1 MNALDRIQKSLQEI
15 SEYRQEVI
23 QASNRSS
30 TYDQDNLIYCQ
41 NLEKI
46 VFNELKVEEYGIA
59 TDYLFESDEGIVKF
73 LIKTIGINDPN
84 LVKLKIAFL
93 EFISLYIEKITPNS
107 QNVYIKIKDMCYSIL
122 HNDSDAHVKAASFKP
137 LIVMLDFE
145 RRIVD
150 PVKLDIKKIIKQCLE
165 SFFVRST
172 KFRSLKVMSGFFSL
186 LGIIS
191 RRFTEYAETDSANIF
206 RVFINNLESTEYSDL
221 AFRGLHLFLF
231 GFPHL
236 LNQEKQKLYVF
247 QTVLRSI
254 SSIEDEKRYD
264 IARTGF
270 NFIIDHFEMFK
281 KYYIQYYNEL
291 WTSLWQC
298 REHKNADIRNNSTTA
313 IGIFL
318 KQLANIL
325 ESDPIDDYITSQCV
339 EFFFLTFVDIWNS
352 CKSTIID
359 KHDIQKTKDI
369 SIAINGLGY
378 FASLAKKVIGEI
390 AVQKIYQE
398 LLNPKIWAISGLGD
412 NEIPQTLSQIPLFI
426 EAFCYIGREYE
437 AIFNTLIETIVNEVE
452 TILIFFPCMANNLRR
467 RSIRLILTCSDS
479 IQQSTIKNFASTS
492 EIINVVED
500 HTYKEMINFWER
512 IFKESIFLNVVDK
525 KSLTIDE
532 EENKIIIKEFF
543 SVLYDEFMQAFL
555 KMTKKLNF
563 TVIDQSESDVDTTNS
578 NVDVNLIAIAGY
590 NDLSSLKPVFS
601 KDFII
606 FQNLVDFWQI
616 FLPRVRCQLYSR
628 WVYTVGNT
636 LILLSTC
643 YPYISGFYKML
654 GSCLTVCESIGFF
667 DGLQNHKSKNNE
679 ESHKKQIDSNIRSI
693 RLDSHRL
700 FSKFIKEVC
709 ERLPQYKDDLLCSC
723 LQLVLT
729 LPKELINVQDLIQP
743 IRIALKMGQSYQPL
757 AKISLDTID
766 KLVNTKGLEAL
777 SRWLGH
783 ILPVTNEY
791 LLLVNSETT
800 NNPNGLAKKQKKL
813 QSIDNIGMLNSA
825 IISKNSG
832 SFNRYLAWD
841 PEKRLIFGIPYP
853 DIKIDISLDELLPR
867 IVEISESATDRKAK
881 VVACELLHSIMLFMI
896 GKSAYQV
903 HTRIGP
909 QQSPFY
915 RTYKKVFPA
924 LFRLAIDTD
933 QIPRKLF
940 CPLIS
945 QMIHWFTNNAQHEN
959 PETIALLNCCL
970 DAVCD
975 TWGSLREYGA
985 KCLNEFLLWSIK
997 QSSQVDDLM
1006 NVKSIFKRIYNLCGH
1021 PDHTRRLGASL
1032 SINNI
1037 YRTFREEES
1046 LVDIYIFEL
1055 LYWILL
1061 NLKLSDKDQV
1071 ATGTRQQAIVAI
1083 RHIKKIICVKSNL
1096 FLTTSDQRR
1105 NVFCLK
1111 ETDLPSLVEYLFNE
1125 TTKKEKDY
1133 ANICRELFCDF
1144 VVLLPDYQSG
1154 HRWISNKIASD
1165 PFYLKNLYQSRFT
1178 VPHLDFESNLILQNS
1193 KEWCLQFL
1201 SILENYTWLINKQLV
1216 DSETLINSSSSL
1228 FIDSLIYF
1236 IEKIVLSIDN
1246 DGIKTDRMDIDIID
1260 DIEEYD
1266 ALSEF
1271 ILTPTDKLQWVALKA
1286 YCIESLINF
1295 STNLLKNP
1303 TPSTIKIILDS
1314 KIYSTSFFKMIAN
1327 CLFDYN
1333 SLELEY
1339 SSIHKIDHNSFL
1351 NKLEILLKLCK
1362 DTFSNYQYH
1371 LDEMTQAIAEVA
1383 FSDNFNLLCID
1394 VKKSVIEI
1402 VYINYNLDPVKYIEV
1417 TQGYRTLSS
1426 AGIFPELFRASGPS
1440 STTIYSYIIAV
1451 WNMLI
1456 SLRNMEDPLWN
1467 EFAGQ
1472 LLAFVVSQNNDTFNK
1487 WLLQFK
1493 GEALDILATFLLS
1506 DLPFQEIE
1514 SCVQKILNEQLP
1526 LLSADY
1532 PPQGTRKFNEYISIL
1547 DKLLKAMADS
1557 CDVDLFK
1564 ILFPTLIR
1572 EENHVH
1578 KQEIQQSF
1586 ESLVKRLTSLKFV
1599 EITDIAYGG
1608 PKIFMKDFFKRH
1620 IKEIVDFLDRDERPR
1635 NDLEIVY
1642 YIDEKAETCEIIQ
1655 AYFLGKEIKPKELT
1669 KKIIDIAY
1677 KVKSK
1682 SEHNDPSNENLS
1694 NAKWRNRCAAFNAL
1708 SAAILCTQDKE
1719 SFYRIFL
1726 FSENSNKGEYTWES
1740 IVNLG
1745 NVYQFEIELN
1755 QPFIQMK
1762 IDDFRAKS
1770 GSTFKSN
1777 KSGLKYLSSKY
1788 LLDSS
1793 FSQRPISLGNGNDKR
1808 EHSNIESDPT
1818 STDVNEV
1825 ATNDRAS
1832 SVVLEMDELNQHPC
1846 MRMLIKVI
1854 SHLHTTICPP
1864 VDPVDSMPKWMK
1876 NMHEKFSNKYTHL
1889 NVHLFIAKI
1898 IINIPEVFEKYSKFW
1913 IRQII
1918 DLVIEGDKYGGGIN
1932 YFIQSYLMKNSY
1944 HESLSVVKNN
1954 LQIINEI
1961 FNIWCESFDV
1971 PTHARIGLRLM
1982 EIVLA
1987 HNKSP
1992 FQQVDVHSSNRLT
2005 EERFYRALINLT
2017 NHEKYLIKEH
2027 AAEICGMVLSY
2038 YRKHYCNSNKI
2049 SVVLEPLREKVKSL
2063 YEKAKV
2069 NQKDIKPF
2077 IKIIHNISIHDHEI
2091 ADEFLKH
2098 VLDMLPKISDFKNL
2112 ALKVISFCAGNNKD
2126 LLLNMGKKQ
2135 LLGLLKHRNDS
2146 DQLLTL
2152 KILAGILQNT
2162 DSNEA
2167 RHFLDTLIDSFQT
2180 HSNADC
2186 RNLNAGTIDLKQ
2198 KLTISLLQGL
2208 VDKNEE
2214 IKNLLIQFWYEQ
2226 PEFSQDTQTTLKNT
2240 IGALY
2245 YAEIE
2250 QLFLNYS
2257 CLLLLERSKKSI
2269 EYKRALFQ
2277 EPLPQSKFDEN
2288 YEDID
2293 TSWEMSNTMTPLF
2306 VNTPQTKPKQQ
2317 IKETGIIKATK
2328 ENFDFSMTLEKA
2340 IETQLGDFSVIP
2352 SKIQYFSRTPS
2363 QTQMDIDENDAQ
2375 ILSQSSPYKKLR
2387 RRTIRSPNLSQ
2398 QEYYKQKVNI
2408 EKKRSE
2414 LSSRVKPSTV
2424 IDKQVSMLRQYR
2436 VGELPDIMIKYSEII
2451 SPLQVLS
2458 QHDIEISRLLYTTLF
2473 TSIFKQMSDESD
2485 SVYKDNF
2492 KVSLE
2497 NNIKNIFSHTNKYFP
2512 PFIGSIFRICYE
2524 ITEIYLDPSVIRKAS
2539 EMSSTESLGMFLI
2552 ERQLM
2557 KPVPKEREHKR
2568 LRSEN
2573 SNIETSK
2580 KPWMELAYLYRHI
2593 GRNDVC
2599 KGIFEGHIASSEYTK
2614 DALNA
2619 EMIGDYSS
2627 ACYHYLK
2634 ALKNQQNIENI
2645 IEENIIEAETWE
2657 EGRFECYE
2665 KLCQWDDLAETV
2677 NVDLDGDLEKLW
2689 SEEYQDSYLNYFFHS
2704 FFKLTHGTNDNN
2716 YKQRF
2721 YTFIDNAMKDP
2732 ERTSLLE
2739 LHFPIELAL
2748 SSLTRKNYDKAR
2760 MYVRKSYDN
2769 FLYSWTNLHPLATS
2783 TRLNKLSS
2791 LQQIEEY
2798 LNLIEE
2804 KSENIN
2810 FDKALTVWKS
2820 RYPSKYLDSCN
2831 TWDDIVINRQSILR
2845 DMLECLHR
2853 DNQFKQKK
2861 DLLEGTSLLKMSAA
2875 ARAQVN
2881 YEVAHS
2887 CLNKIRRFIQFDSDK
2902 LDYYQ
2907 YKLHLQEASNAVD
2920 YEKKSSILSNLIE
2933 DFSKFK
2939 SFKSKI
2945 DLKKS
2950 MIASEAYSLLNSELN
2965 KDYTQSSLQSLKI
2978 RKDELINKGYDII
2991 ESASKELHRF
3001 KPSLQRK
3008 IFFKFAKYCD
3018 DHLRMIESD
3027 DNNMD
3032 QFSFNY
3038 EQYANNVVSNIMDA
3052 LELNSEEASEIFP
3065 RLLQIIEFYEETQET
3080 FLAKAKAFGPVWK
3093 FIRWI
3098 PQIVAVLDKPIMHC
3112 VLPILDKLADEY
3124 PKSLYFPL
3132 RISSEF
3138 YNFEQ
3143 NDPDARARQLIVE
3156 RLQQKIKSDVL
3167 ERLITELER
3176 LTDPEM
3182 YFNNWCQNIWNLVK
3196 LKDSGVDKREDGS
3209 KLADMTQNDFKAKIW
3224 EYFVNNIK
3232 KKSKK
3237 PSEGSNLLKSY
3248 SKWLAEFSSSNYLE
3262 EIEIPSQYDC
3272 SMIPD
3277 PDRHV
3282 KIARFDPRVLVLRS
3296 LRRPKRLTMIG
3307 TDGNEYNFLVKGGE
3321 DLRLDQRV
3329 QSLFDLMNKIMSKDF
3344 YCSQQKINLR
3354 TYKVVPMTGNLGII
3368 EWINDT
3374 EPLRHFINKKINNE
3388 SILEQAQKKHLNWIE
3403 ENYADYQNMFI
3414 HAARD
3419 DMIKH
3424 FKGLQGLLGSNVLTN
3439 SLLKLAASP
3448 EVYLSLRSEFIKSL
3462 ASINICGYLIGI
3474 GDRHLENFLVDMN
3487 KGTLISI
3494 DFGHAFGSATETLE
3508 IPELVP
3514 FRLTKQLESLMQPLG
3529 SRGLLEYP
3537 MIKIMQIMN
3546 LNKEVL
3552 LNVMEIF
3559 VKEPLLDWLTRAKN
3573 LAKQQS
3579 LICEELA
3586 VSHSHKP
3593 FFSSLERIAKGDPN
3607 HNIRARIPTTCC
3619 DIKQQ
3624 IECLMDLATDDVVLN
3639 CMWVGWTAWA

>member
-1 MNALDRIQKSLQEI
+1 
-15 SEYRQEVI
+15 
-23 QASNRSS
+23 
-30 TYDQDNLIYCQ
+30 
-41 NLEKI
+41 
-46 VFNELKVEEYGIA
+46 
-59 TDYLFESDEGIVKF
+59 
-73 LIKTIGINDPN
+73 
-84 LVKLKIAFL
+84 
-93 EFISLYIEKITPNS
+93 
-107 QNVYIKIKDMCYSIL
+107 
-122 HNDSDAHVKAASFKP
+122 
-137 LIVMLDFE
+137 
-145 RRIVD
+145 
-150 PVKLDIKKIIKQCLE
+150 
-165 SFFVRST
+165 
-172 KFRSLKVMSGFFSL
+172 MSGFFSL

-467 RSIRLILTCSDS
+467 RSISSIIQFLWTLFNKDKGDLHKYVSRLKIYFQIVYKGLILTCSDS

-500 HTYKEMINFWER
+500 HTYKEMINFWEK

-777 SRWLGH
+777 SRWLGY

-800 NNPNGLAKKQKKL
+800 NNPNG
-813 QSIDNIGMLNSA
+813 IDNIGMLNSA

-1111 ETDLPSLVEYLFNE
+1111 ETDLSSLVEYLFNE

-1246 DGIKTDRMDIDIID
+1246 DGIKTDRMDIDITD

-1271 ILTPTDKLQWVALKA
+1271 ILTPTDKIQWVALKA

-1362 DTFSNYQYH
+1362 DTFSNHQYH

-1487 WLLQFK
+1487 WLLRDLLINEHISQQFSNFSSIFNEDVTQPIIKDILLGLFDYLLSKKDNEKINKFINEFTTEITFLTNFFDNINDDQYLLKLIKDLLILSPNLFTKPLSNEFKRLFYNKYISFIGFNKQLEFK

-1608 PKIFMKDFFKRH
+1608 PKVFMKDFFKRH

-1635 NDLEIVY
+1635 NDLEIEIY
-1642 YIDEKAETCEIIQ
+1642 SETCEIIQ

-1719 SFYRIFL
+1719 
-1726 FSENSNKGEYTWES
+1726 
-1740 IVNLG
+1740 
-1745 NVYQFEIELN
+1745 
-1755 QPFIQMK
+1755 
-1762 IDDFRAKS
+1762 
-1770 GSTFKSN
+1770 
-1777 KSGLKYLSSKY
+1777 
-1788 LLDSS
+1788 
-1793 FSQRPISLGNGNDKR
+1793 
-1808 EHSNIESDPT
+1808 
-1818 STDVNEV
+1818 
-1825 ATNDRAS
+1825 
-1832 SVVLEMDELNQHPC
+1832 
-1846 MRMLIKVI
+1846 
-1854 SHLHTTICPP
+1854 
-1864 VDPVDSMPKWMK
+1864 
-1876 NMHEKFSNKYTHL
+1876 
-1889 NVHLFIAKI
+1889 
-1898 IINIPEVFEKYSKFW
+1898 
-1913 IRQII
+1913 
-1918 DLVIEGDKYGGGIN
+1918 
-1932 YFIQSYLMKNSY
+1932 
-1944 HESLSVVKNN
+1944 
-1954 LQIINEI
+1954 
-1961 FNIWCESFDV
+1961 
-1971 PTHARIGLRLM
+1971 
-1982 EIVLA
+1982 
-1987 HNKSP
+1987 
-1992 FQQVDVHSSNRLT
+1992 
-2005 EERFYRALINLT
+2005 
-2017 NHEKYLIKEH
+2017 
-2027 AAEICGMVLSY
+2027 
-2038 YRKHYCNSNKI
+2038 
-2049 SVVLEPLREKVKSL
+2049 
-2063 YEKAKV
+2063 
-2069 NQKDIKPF
+2069 
-2077 IKIIHNISIHDHEI
+2077 
-2091 ADEFLKH
+2091 
-2098 VLDMLPKISDFKNL
+2098 
-2112 ALKVISFCAGNNKD
+2112 
-2126 LLLNMGKKQ
+2126 
-2135 LLGLLKHRNDS
+2135 
-2146 DQLLTL
+2146 
-2152 KILAGILQNT
+2152 
-2162 DSNEA
+2162 
-2167 RHFLDTLIDSFQT
+2167 
-2180 HSNADC
+2180 
-2186 RNLNAGTIDLKQ
+2186 
-2198 KLTISLLQGL
+2198 
-2208 VDKNEE
+2208 
-2214 IKNLLIQFWYEQ
+2214 
-2226 PEFSQDTQTTLKNT
+2226 
-2240 IGALY
+2240 
-2245 YAEIE
+2245 
-2250 QLFLNYS
+2250 
-2257 CLLLLERSKKSI
+2257 
-2269 EYKRALFQ
+2269 
-2277 EPLPQSKFDEN
+2277 
-2288 YEDID
+2288 
-2293 TSWEMSNTMTPLF
+2293 
-2306 VNTPQTKPKQQ
+2306 
-2317 IKETGIIKATK
+2317 
-2328 ENFDFSMTLEKA
+2328 
-2340 IETQLGDFSVIP
+2340 
-2352 SKIQYFSRTPS
+2352 
-2363 QTQMDIDENDAQ
+2363 
-2375 ILSQSSPYKKLR
+2375 
-2387 RRTIRSPNLSQ
+2387 
-2398 QEYYKQKVNI
+2398 
-2408 EKKRSE
+2408 
-2414 LSSRVKPSTV
+2414 
-2424 IDKQVSMLRQYR
+2424 
-2436 VGELPDIMIKYSEII
+2436 
-2451 SPLQVLS
+2451 
-2458 QHDIEISRLLYTTLF
+2458 
-2473 TSIFKQMSDESD
+2473 
-2485 SVYKDNF
+2485 
-2492 KVSLE
+2492 
-2497 NNIKNIFSHTNKYFP
+2497 
-2512 PFIGSIFRICYE
+2512 
-2524 ITEIYLDPSVIRKAS
+2524 
-2539 EMSSTESLGMFLI
+2539 
-2552 ERQLM
+2552 
-2557 KPVPKEREHKR
+2557 
-2568 LRSEN
+2568 
-2573 SNIETSK
+2573 
-2580 KPWMELAYLYRHI
+2580 
-2593 GRNDVC
+2593 
-2599 KGIFEGHIASSEYTK
+2599 
-2614 DALNA
+2614 
-2619 EMIGDYSS
+2619 
-2627 ACYHYLK
+2627 
-2634 ALKNQQNIENI
+2634 
-2645 IEENIIEAETWE
+2645 
-2657 EGRFECYE
+2657 
-2665 KLCQWDDLAETV
+2665 
-2677 NVDLDGDLEKLW
+2677 
-2689 SEEYQDSYLNYFFHS
+2689 
-2704 FFKLTHGTNDNN
+2704 
-2716 YKQRF
+2716 
-2721 YTFIDNAMKDP
+2721 
-2732 ERTSLLE
+2732 
-2739 LHFPIELAL
+2739 
-2748 SSLTRKNYDKAR
+2748 
-2760 MYVRKSYDN
+2760 
-2769 FLYSWTNLHPLATS
+2769 
-2783 TRLNKLSS
+2783 
-2791 LQQIEEY
+2791 
-2798 LNLIEE
+2798 
-2804 KSENIN
+2804 
-2810 FDKALTVWKS
+2810 
-2820 RYPSKYLDSCN
+2820 
-2831 TWDDIVINRQSILR
+2831 
-2845 DMLECLHR
+2845 
-2853 DNQFKQKK
+2853 
-2861 DLLEGTSLLKMSAA
+2861 
-2875 ARAQVN
+2875 
-2881 YEVAHS
+2881 
-2887 CLNKIRRFIQFDSDK
+2887 
-2902 LDYYQ
+2902 
-2907 YKLHLQEASNAVD
+2907 
-2920 YEKKSSILSNLIE
+2920 
-2933 DFSKFK
+2933 
-2939 SFKSKI
+2939 
-2945 DLKKS
+2945 
-2950 MIASEAYSLLNSELN
+2950 
-2965 KDYTQSSLQSLKI
+2965 
-2978 RKDELINKGYDII
+2978 
-2991 ESASKELHRF
+2991 
-3001 KPSLQRK
+3001 
-3008 IFFKFAKYCD
+3008 
-3018 DHLRMIESD
+3018 
-3027 DNNMD
+3027 
-3032 QFSFNY
+3032 
-3038 EQYANNVVSNIMDA
+3038 
-3052 LELNSEEASEIFP
+3052 
-3065 RLLQIIEFYEETQET
+3065 
-3080 FLAKAKAFGPVWK
+3080 
-3093 FIRWI
+3093 
-3098 PQIVAVLDKPIMHC
+3098 
-3112 VLPILDKLADEY
+3112 
-3124 PKSLYFPL
+3124 
-3132 RISSEF
+3132 
-3138 YNFEQ
+3138 
-3143 NDPDARARQLIVE
+3143 
-3156 RLQQKIKSDVL
+3156 
-3167 ERLITELER
+3167 
-3176 LTDPEM
+3176 
-3182 YFNNWCQNIWNLVK
+3182 
-3196 LKDSGVDKREDGS
+3196 
-3209 KLADMTQNDFKAKIW
+3209 
-3224 EYFVNNIK
+3224 
-3232 KKSKK
+3232 
-3237 PSEGSNLLKSY
+3237 
-3248 SKWLAEFSSSNYLE
+3248 
-3262 EIEIPSQYDC
+3262 
-3272 SMIPD
+3272 
-3277 PDRHV
+3277 
-3282 KIARFDPRVLVLRS
+3282 
-3296 LRRPKRLTMIG
+3296 
-3307 TDGNEYNFLVKGGE
+3307 
-3321 DLRLDQRV
+3321 
-3329 QSLFDLMNKIMSKDF
+3329 
-3344 YCSQQKINLR
+3344 
-3354 TYKVVPMTGNLGII
+3354 
-3368 EWINDT
+3368 
-3374 EPLRHFINKKINNE
+3374 
-3388 SILEQAQKKHLNWIE
+3388 
-3403 ENYADYQNMFI
+3403 
-3414 HAARD
+3414 
-3419 DMIKH
+3419 
-3424 FKGLQGLLGSNVLTN
+3424 
-3439 SLLKLAASP
+3439 
-3448 EVYLSLRSEFIKSL
+3448 
-3462 ASINICGYLIGI
+3462 
-3474 GDRHLENFLVDMN
+3474 
-3487 KGTLISI
+3487 
-3494 DFGHAFGSATETLE
+3494 
-3508 IPELVP
+3508 
-3514 FRLTKQLESLMQPLG
+3514 
-3529 SRGLLEYP
+3529 
-3537 MIKIMQIMN
+3537 
-3546 LNKEVL
+3546 
-3552 LNVMEIF
+3552 
-3559 VKEPLLDWLTRAKN
+3559 
-3573 LAKQQS
+3573 
-3579 LICEELA
+3579 
-3586 VSHSHKP
+3586 
-3593 FFSSLERIAKGDPN
+3593 
-3607 HNIRARIPTTCC
+3607 
-3619 DIKQQ
+3619 
-3624 IECLMDLATDDVVLN
+3624 
-3639 CMWVGWTAWA
+3639 